1 MTQQNA
7 STDKDIDLDFDVLEA
22 TEAAALEEMGAS
34 STIDAGSTCSSQTID
49 KETDHDTANTQADKI
64 SIWTLTCLKRLKL
77 RHWKKWVHQ
86 PPLLLARPVA
96 ESKFSNSLS
105 FH

>member
-34 STIDAGSTCSSQTID
+34 STIDAGSTCSSQTI
-49 KETDHDTANTQADKI
+49 
-64 SIWTLTCLKRLKL
+64 R
-77 RHWKKWVHQ
+77 
-86 PPLLLARPVA
+86 
-96 ESKFSNSLS
+96 
-105 FH
+105 